1 MAFVARSK
9 WRQDQRDIA
18 LAGGKPDTN
27 EPDWGLDKPS
37 HAAASS
43 NPQDSM
49 SFEEL
54 KSHYAERKKLRPKS
68 LAEMRAR
75 GVLKGVSE

>member
-18 LAGGKPDTN
+18 LAGGKPSEK
-27 EPDWGLDKPS
+27 EPDWGLEPKTKAPE
-37 HAAASS
+37 

-49 SFEEL
+49 SYEEL
-54 KSHYAERKKLRPKS
+54 QAHYAARKNRKPKDIAALRER
-68 LAEMRAR
+68 
-75 GVLKGVSE
+75 GTLKGVSE

>member
-1 MAFVARSK
+1 MRYVARSK

-18 LAGGKPDTN
+18 LAGGKPETK
-27 EPDWGLDKPS
+27 EPDWELDTKE
-37 HAAASS
+37 AAPT

-54 KSHYAERKKLRPKS
+54 QAHYAARKNRKPKDIAALRERG
-68 LAEMRAR
+68 A
-75 GVLKGVSE
+75 LKGVSE

>member
-18 LAGGKPDTN
+18 LAGGKPSEN
-27 EPDWGLDKPS
+27 EPDWGLSRKAEAP
-37 HAAASS
+37 A

-49 SFEEL
+49 SYEEL
-54 KSHYAERKKLRPKS
+54 QKHYAERKARRPKN